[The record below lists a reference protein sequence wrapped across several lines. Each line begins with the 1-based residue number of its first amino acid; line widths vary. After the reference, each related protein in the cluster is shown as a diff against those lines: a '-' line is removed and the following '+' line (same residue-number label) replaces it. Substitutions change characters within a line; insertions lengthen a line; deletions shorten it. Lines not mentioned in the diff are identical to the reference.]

1 MIEWSTVH
9 KKVSMNLPSSC
20 FFHKLSEMGIT
31 LEERMALYE
40 FIKGTVEFV
49 GPEYIV
55 IENNGIG
62 YQISTPNPFVY
73 SGKMEH
79 KVTVFTYHYV
89 REDIMALY
97 GFDSREEK
105 KLFTKLLNVSGIG
118 PKGALAILASGEVQQ
133 VVSAI
138 ENEDEGFLIKFPGVG
153 KKTARQMILDLK
165 GKLQDIVP
173 DFFPN
178 LFNADSFTVEAK
190 SLSNMA
196 FEEAILALKALG
208 YSDKEIKKI
217 SPELRKEK
225 LTTDQ
230 YIKKALQRLLK

>member
-1 MIEWSTVH
+1 V
-9 KKVSMNLPSSC
+9 
-20 FFHKLSEMGIT
+20 
-31 LEERMALYE
+31 YE

-62 YQISTPNPFVY
+62 WQISTPNPFIY
-73 SGKMEH
+73 SSKANTS
-79 KVTVFTYHYV
+79 VTVYTYHYV
-89 REDIMALY
+89 REDVMALY
-97 GFDSREEK
+97 GFETREEK
-105 KLFTKLLNVSGIG
+105 RLFTKLLNVSGIG

-138 ENEDEGFLIKFPGVG
+138 ENEDESFLVKFPGVG

-173 DFFPN
+173 DYFPN
-178 LFNADSFTVEAK
+178 LFNADTFPAPAQST
-190 SLSNMA
+190 NTA

-208 YSDKEIKKI
+208 YSEKEIKKI
-217 SPELRKEK
+217 SPELRKEQ
-225 LTTDQ
+225 LSTDQ

>member
-1 MIEWSTVH
+1 MLEWRIH
-9 KKVSMNLPSSC
+9 
-20 FFHKLSEMGIT
+20 ET
-31 LEERMALYE
+31 LRERKRVYE
-40 FIKGTVEFV
+40 FIKGSLDFV

-62 YQISTPNPFVY
+62 YQISTPNPFIY
-73 SGKMEH
+73 SGKMNTTI
-79 KVTVFTYHYV
+79 TVYTYHYV
-89 REDIMALY
+89 REDLMALY
-97 GFDSREEK
+97 GFESREEK

-138 ENEDEGFLIKFPGVG
+138 ENEDESFLVKFPGVG

-173 DFFPN
+173 DYFPN
-178 LFNADSFTVEAK
+178 LFNADQIATQQST
-190 SLSNMA
+190 NTA
-196 FEEAILALKALG
+196 FEEAVLALKALG
-208 YSDKEIKKI
+208 YSDKEVKKI
-217 SPELRKEK
+217 SPELRKEQ

>member
-1 MIEWSTVH
+1 
-9 KKVSMNLPSSC
+9 
-20 FFHKLSEMGIT
+20 
-31 LEERMALYE
+31 LYE

-62 YQISTPNPFVY
+62 YQISTPNPFIY
-73 SGKMEH
+73 SSKMNTN
-79 KVTVFTYHYV
+79 VTVYTYHYV
-89 REDIMALY
+89 LEDLMALY
-97 GFDSREEK
+97 GFESREEK

-138 ENEDEGFLIKFPGVG
+138 ENEDESFLVKFPGVG

-173 DFFPN
+173 DYFPN
-178 LFNADSFTVEAK
+178 LFNADKIATQQST
-190 SLSNMA
+190 NTA
-196 FEEAILALKALG
+196 FEEAVLALQALG
-208 YSDKEIKKI
+208 YSDKEVKKI
-217 SPELRKEK
+217 SPELRKEQ
-225 LTTDQ
+225 LSTDQ